1 MRTLAR
7 RTHEPHISSLEQL
20 FQLHRIPSVRA
31 IDGCFFPLSACVA
44 SDRLLCEGDMKKSFL
59 LRLDMADYD
68 KIANLS
74 DKYEVS
80 MRQIILMALNEF
92 VEREEEE
99 K

>member
-1 MRTLAR
+1 
-7 RTHEPHISSLEQL
+7 
-20 FQLHRIPSVRA
+20 
-31 IDGCFFPLSACVA
+31 
-44 SDRLLCEGDMKKSFL
+44 MKKSFL
-59 LRLDMADYD
+59 LRLDKADYD

-99 K
+99 E